1 MLWALGGARVHN
13 QGMKT
18 LFLLALLT
26 LPVCAEVRSL
36 SVDDIGVV
44 SVNWASSEQNVQSLA
59 LEGRDEPSQSWRS
72 LGVWSLVRNGGMAA
86 KMHLETLPGSQCAEY
101 RVLTF
106 GPTGFTAKQS
116 YGGVG
121 KRIMENFLPSALVD

>member
-1 MLWALGGARVHN
+1 MVHN

-18 LFLLALLT
+18 LLMLALLT

-44 SVNWASSEQNVQSLA
+44 SVNWAYSEQNVQSLA
-59 LEGRDEPSQSWRS
+59 LEGRDDPGQSWRP
-72 LGVWSLVRNGGMAA
+72 LGVWNLVREGGVAA
-86 KMHLETLPGSQCAEY
+86 KMHLETLPGAHCAEY

-106 GPTGFTAKQS
+106 GPTGLTAKQS

-121 KRIMENFLPSALVD
+121 KRMMENFLPSALVD